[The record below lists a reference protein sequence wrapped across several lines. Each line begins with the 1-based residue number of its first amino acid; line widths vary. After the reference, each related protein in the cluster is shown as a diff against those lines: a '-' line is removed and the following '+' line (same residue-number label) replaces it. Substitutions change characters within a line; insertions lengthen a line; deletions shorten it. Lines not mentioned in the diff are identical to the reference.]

1 MNQSDSDCYCS
12 DTEKCRIQVLNRSVQ
27 YADEEEQ
34 FYAKERIRRI
44 LWDVFSG
51 RIREDDTGL
60 L

>member
-1 MNQSDSDCYCS
+1 MNQSDSDCYCL
-12 DTEKCRIQVLNRSVQ
+12 DTEKCRIQVLNRYVQ

-34 FYAKERIRRI
+34 FYAKEQIRRI

-51 RIREDDTGL
+51 QIREDDTGL